1 MQELRSL
8 ADLLDL
14 QAVDS
19 EIDRLLHRRQS
30 LPELEQ
36 YRVAHEAAQG
46 IAARLETEEAEL
58 KQAELA
64 LDKSEGE
71 LGLLEQKL
79 TQEERRLYAGGMSAR
94 ETGNMQHEVESL
106 RTRRTTMEEGVL
118 ELLDQRETLE
128 GIAVASRTELEAA
141 RKLEATLEG
150 AVASEWKV
158 IDVEIAA
165 KEARKNDIAP
175 LVPDPL
181 AALYERLRQRDP
193 VAIARLIDG
202 VCGGCHLRLSPAEL
216 IEALAEDPPRCVH
229 CRRIVVP

>member
-79 TQEERRLYAGGMSAR
+79 TQEERRLYAGGMNAR

-118 ELLDQRETLE
+118 ELLDQRETL
-128 GIAVASRTELEAA
+128 ARHRRRPAAPSWRQLASSRRRSRGRSPPNGRSSTSRSQPRRRARTTSRRWCPTRWRLS
-141 RKLEATLEG
+141 TS
-150 AVASEWKV
+150 VSASV
-158 IDVEIAA
+158 T
-165 KEARKNDIAP
+165 
-175 LVPDPL
+175 
-181 AALYERLRQRDP
+181 RLRSH
-193 VAIARLIDG
+193 A
-202 VCGGCHLRLSPAEL
+202 
-216 IEALAEDPPRCVH
+216 
-229 CRRIVVP
+229 

>member
-79 TQEERRLYAGGMSAR
+79 TQEERRLYAGGMNAR

-118 ELLDQRETLE
+118 ELLDQRETLASDRRRQPHRV
-128 GIAVASRTELEAA
+128 GGRSQARGDASRGRSPPSGRSSTSRSPPKRRA
-141 RKLEATLEG
+141 RTT
-150 AVASEWKV
+150 SPRWCPT
-158 IDVEIAA
+158 
-165 KEARKNDIAP
+165 RW
-175 LVPDPL
+175 
-181 AALYERLRQRDP
+181 
-193 VAIARLIDG
+193 
-202 VCGGCHLRLSPAEL
+202 RLSTSVSASVT
-216 IEALAEDPPRCVH
+216 RWRSH
-229 CRRIVVP
+229 G

>member
-1 MQELRSL
+1 MQELDSL

-14 QAVDS
+14 QEVDS

-36 YRVAHEAAQG
+36 YRAAHEAAEG
-46 IAARLETEEAEL
+46 VAARLTGEEAEL
-58 KQAELA
+58 KQAELV
-64 LDKSEGE
+64 LDKAEGE

-106 RTRRTTMEEGVL
+106 RTRRSTMEEGVL
-118 ELLDQRETLE
+118 ELLDQRETLQ
-128 GIAVASRTELEAA
+128 GTASASRDELEAA
-141 RKLEATLEG
+141 RRLEASLEET
-150 AVASEWKV
+150 VAAEWRV

-165 KEARKNDIAP
+165 KEARKADIAP
-175 LVPDPL
+175 LVPGGL
-181 AALYERLRQRDP
+181 MTLYDGLRQRDP
-193 VAIARLIDG
+193 VAAARLIDG

-216 IEALAEDPPRCVH
+216 LEALAENPPRCVH